1 MEAAGQGSSA
11 PRAAAGRAGV
21 CISHRMVAA
30 AGGRWGRRED
40 MRLGFKWLWL
50 VAYLQE
56 SQTLLVSISS
66 HLPEDI

>member
-1 MEAAGQGSSA
+1 
-11 PRAAAGRAGV
+11 
-21 CISHRMVAA
+21 
-30 AGGRWGRRED
+30 

-56 SQTLLVSISS
+56 SQTLLVSISA

>member
-30 AGGRWGRRED
+30 AGGRWREE
-40 MRLGFKWLWL
+40 RGYE
-50 VAYLQE
+50 VR
-56 SQTLLVSISS
+56 V
-66 HLPEDI
+66 